1 MTPGEWQATTERA
14 RGAVAWARELAGRS
28 AEAQATAAELT
39 VIADDL
45 RSRTQAERK
54 RAQLLARERPLR
66 RGGTGP
72 TAAHLEA
79 GGTPQVLNHL
89 SPRQTQAGAAI
100 RRQSLNRASGVA
112 PAIPGVPPVRRRV

>member
-14 RGAVAWARELAGRS
+14 LGAIAWARELAVRS
-28 AEAQATAAELT
+28 AEAQRTAAELT

-54 RAQLLARERPLR
+54 RAQLLASERRL
-66 RGGTGP
+66 RGGTGLV
-72 TAAHLEA
+72 TVDLNA

-89 SPRQTQAGAAI
+89 SPRQTQTGAAI

>member
-14 RGAVAWARELAGRS
+14 RGAVAWARELAGPS

-72 TAAHLEA
+72 VAIHLEA

-100 RRQSLNRASGVA
+100 RRQSLNRASGAA

>member
-1 MTPGEWQATTERA
+1 MTPGECQATTERA
-14 RGAVAWARELAGRS
+14 RRAIAWARELAGPS

-45 RSRTQAERK
+45 RSGTQAERK

-66 RGGTGP
+66 RDGTSLA
-72 TAAHLEA
+72 AAHLEA
-79 GGTPQVLNHL
+79 GGRPQVLNHL
-89 SPRQTQAGAAI
+89 SPCQTQAGAAI

-112 PAIPGVPPVRRRV
+112 PAISGVPPVRRRV